1 MVKASVRGANK
12 LAGDFLAL
20 ERAERGPTL
29 KRAAKAGAKVAQVA
43 IRARV
48 PVKTGRLKRNIVLG
62 SQRSSTPSTT
72 QTATVRIQD
81 GGKRK
86 YATTKRNQRAG
97 RVGKSYE
104 QEGPAFYG
112 KFLELG
118 TRKMAAQPFM
128 RPGFDGAQTE
138 IAKAVEEAI
147 ALEIDKVL
155 GGAR

>member
-1 MVKASVRGANK
+1 MPKVSIKGAGK
-12 LAGDFLAL
+12 LAGDFQAL

-29 KRAAKAGAKVAQVA
+29 RKGARAGAKVAQGA

-48 PVKTGRLKRNIVLG
+48 PVETGLLKRHIVLG
-62 SQRSSTPSTT
+62 SQRSGAPSAT

-104 QEGPAFYG
+104 EEGPAFYG

-118 TRKMAAQPFM
+118 TQKMAAQPFM
-128 RPGFDGAQTE
+128 RPAFDGAQSE
-138 IAKAVEEAI
+138 IERAVEETI
-147 ALEIDKVL
+147 GMEIDKVL
-155 GGAR
+155 AGAR